1 MLHFSVNSAQTT
13 KKKPIVSITDD
24 INVMTET
31 NVHWEISVTLKTNI
45 NVYTKK
51 KILMPDYD

>member
-1 MLHFSVNSAQTT
+1 MNATLQCKFSTND
-13 KKKPIVSITDD
+13 KKRPIVSITDD

-31 NVHWEISVTLKTNI
+31 NVHWEISVTLETNI

-51 KILMPDYD
+51 ILMPDYD